1 MFAVSPE
8 AEEKYR
14 HLGVVEDELA
24 QVAGVTN
31 ASYGRLVEI
40 LGEALDDNLW
50 QGWGIHSP
58 GHWLAWKTGITQGRA
73 HQLVRIARRRSE
85 LPCAVGALV
94 AGELSVD
101 QAHEIALHV
110 PAAFDRSVTEFTR
123 AATVAQLRKVL
134 PRYQW
139 DDDIEDPAPA
149 EERRA
154 LSLSYSDD
162 GQGRIGATLPMDEAA
177 VVEAAL
183 RAAREHLYQEAIA
196 DLPADEPRPQIGLAE
211 ALVSL
216 SESYLAHGQAQHP
229 GSDRYIIHAH
239 LETAATGDGNLL
251 ELHLGPVLPHHLRRL
266 HTCDATI
273 RPVWESHGTPVNV
286 GRDQRIV
293 PRRVRRLIEHR
304 DGGCAVPGCG
314 RTHGLEVHHIIHW
327 EDGGLTDT
335 HNLLTLCRSH
345 HRVHH
350 QGLLGIDGNPD
361 GPGGAH
367 FTDRFGRTLDPAG
380 RPVLRRPDEHLVDT
394 AKARGMTP
402 RRYQHPAGER
412 LHSKWVQFTTS
423 APEPDTMEQPPPPR
437 SWPPAGAVTPP
448 PTPERTPFPTRA
460 GPEAIAA

>member
-8 AEEKYR
+8 VEEKYR

-24 QVAGVTN
+24 MVAGVTN

-40 LGEALDDNLW
+40 LGEALDDDLW

-58 GHWLAWKTGITQGRA
+58 GHWLAWKTGVTQARA
-73 HQLVRIARRRSE
+73 DHLVRIARRRGE
-85 LPCAVGALV
+85 LPCAVAALV

-101 QAHEIALHV
+101 QTYQIALHV
-110 PAAFDRSVTEFTR
+110 PAAFDRSVTEFTK

-139 DDDIEDPAPA
+139 TDDVEEPAPT

-154 LSLSYSDD
+154 LSLSYGED
-162 GQGRIGATLPMDEAA
+162 GQGRIGASLPMDEAA
-177 VVEAAL
+177 VVETAL
-183 RAAREHLYQEAIA
+183 RAAREHLYEEAVA

-216 SESYLAHGQAQHP
+216 AESYLSHGQAAHP
-229 GSDRYIIHAH
+229 SSDRYIIHAH
-239 LETAATGDGNLL
+239 LEAAIGGDGNLL
-251 ELHLGPVLPHHLRRL
+251 SLHLGPVLPRHLRRL

-273 RPVWESHGTPVNV
+273 RPVWETHGTPVDV

-327 EDGGLTDT
+327 EDGGVTDT

-345 HRVHH
+345 HRAHH
-350 QGLLGIDGNPD
+350 HGLLGIDGNPD
-361 GPGGAH
+361 GPDGAT
-367 FTDRFGRTLDPAG
+367 FTDRFGRTLASTG
-380 RPVLRRPDEHLVDT
+380 KPVIRRPDEPLVAT
-394 AKARGMTP
+394 AVARGMTP
-402 RRYQHPAGER
+402 HRYQHPTGER
-412 LHSKWVQFTTS
+412 LQTKWVQFSPS
-423 APEPDTMEQPPPPR
+423 APPVAGEPAPPPR
-437 SWPPAGAVTPP
+437 SWSPAAVVSPP
-448 PTPERTPFPTRA
+448 PTPEHSPFPTRA
-460 GPEAIAA
+460 GPSAEAA